1 MGPRGTCAPAGAPGG
16 GRAATLGWGH
26 GAIPGS
32 PGGLVLGNRDFL
44 DGTAPARAMPHGRL
58 PRALG
63 GFFRAVASWDPRGCP
78 RRVSRGEALELGR
91 DGVLAARMGVSGV
104 TLTVC
109 VIVGK

>member
-44 DGTAPARAMPHGRL
+44 DDTPPARAMPHGRR